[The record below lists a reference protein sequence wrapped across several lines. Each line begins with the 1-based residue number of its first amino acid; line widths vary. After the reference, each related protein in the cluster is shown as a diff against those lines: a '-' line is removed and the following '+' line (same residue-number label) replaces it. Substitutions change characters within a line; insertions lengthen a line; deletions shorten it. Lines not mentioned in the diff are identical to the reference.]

1 MNLVF
6 DMNEENSID
15 NFNDFLNQAD
25 FSLIKHLNAD
35 PQSTVDGNDHIPRQV
50 YSGHYVPVTPTA
62 LTSPKYKHIVDN
74 FLRS

>member
-6 DMNEENSID
+6 DMNEKNSID

-25 FSLIKHLNAD
+25 FSLTKNLNAD

-50 YSGHYVPVTPTA
+50 YSGPVSYTHLTLPT
-62 LTSPKYKHIVDN
+62 KRIV
-74 FLRS
+74 